1 MISSSAIVFW
11 EWQKC
16 HDYDCSPLT
25 SVTLL
30 RAAINRGETV
40 RNVAKGFCSGFCI
53 LVAILFLIAHLD
65 LSYGAP
71 QALIFFFHAF
81 IVAFQ
86 MAMIWFPPPK

>member
-1 MISSSAIVFW
+1 MITSSAIVFLGMAVMTVIAFNLGN
-11 EWQKC
+11 
-16 HDYDCSPLT
+16 S
-25 SVTLL
+25 L

>member
-1 MISSSAIVFW
+1 MISSSAIVFLGMAVMTMIAFNLGN
-11 EWQKC
+11 
-16 HDYDCSPLT
+16 S
-25 SVTLL
+25 L

>member
-1 MISSSAIVFW
+1 MITSSAIVFLGMAVMTMIAFNL
-11 EWQKC
+11 
-16 HDYDCSPLT
+16 DNS
-25 SVTLL
+25 L

>member
-1 MISSSAIVFW
+1 MFTSSAIVFLGMAVMTMIAFNLGN
-11 EWQKC
+11 
-16 HDYDCSPLT
+16 S
-25 SVTLL
+25 L

>member
-1 MISSSAIVFW
+1 MITSSAIVFLGMAVMTMIAFNLGN
-11 EWQKC
+11 
-16 HDYDCSPLT
+16 S
-25 SVTLL
+25 L

-71 QALIFFFHAF
+71 QALIFFFRAF

>member
-1 MISSSAIVFW
+1 MITSSAIVFLGMAVMTMIAFNLGN
-11 EWQKC
+11 
-16 HDYDCSPLT
+16 S
-25 SVTLL
+25 L

>member
-1 MISSSAIVFW
+1 MITSSAIVFLGMAVMTMIAFNLGN
-11 EWQKC
+11 
-16 HDYDCSPLT
+16 S
-25 SVTLL
+25 L

-71 QALIFFFHAF
+71 RALIFFFHAF

>member
-1 MISSSAIVFW
+1 MITSSAIVFLGMAVMTMIAFNLGN
-11 EWQKC
+11 
-16 HDYDCSPLT
+16 S
-25 SVTLL
+25 L

-81 IVAFQ
+81 IAAFQ

>member
-1 MISSSAIVFW
+1 MITSSAIVFLGMAVMTMIAFNLGN
-11 EWQKC
+11 
-16 HDYDCSPLT
+16 S
-25 SVTLL
+25 L

-71 QALIFFFHAF
+71 QSLIFFFHAF

>member
-1 MISSSAIVFW
+1 MITSSAIVFLGMAVMTTIAFNLGN
-11 EWQKC
+11 
-16 HDYDCSPLT
+16 S
-25 SVTLL
+25 L

>member
-1 MISSSAIVFW
+1 MTMIAFNLGNS
-11 EWQKC
+11 
-16 HDYDCSPLT
+16 
-25 SVTLL
+25 L
-30 RAAINRGETV
+30 RTAINRGETV
-40 RNVAKGFCSGFCI
+40 RNIAKVFCSGFCI

-71 QALIFFFHAF
+71 QALVCFFHAF

>member
-1 MISSSAIVFW
+1 MYS
-11 EWQKC
+11 
-16 HDYDCSPLT
+16 
-25 SVTLL
+25 L

-86 MAMIWFPPPK
+86 MAYTSVDLTGSTNRTASCKLHPSNQSDKF

>member
-1 MISSSAIVFW
+1 MITSSAIVFLGMAVMTMIAFNLGN
-11 EWQKC
+11 
-16 HDYDCSPLT
+16 S
-25 SVTLL
+25 L

-86 MAMIWFPPPK
+86 MAMIWVPPPK

>member
-1 MISSSAIVFW
+1 MITSSAIVFLGMAVMTMIAFNLGN
-11 EWQKC
+11 
-16 HDYDCSPLT
+16 S
-25 SVTLL
+25 L
-30 RAAINRGETV
+30 RAAINRVETV

>member
-1 MISSSAIVFW
+1 MITSSAIVFLGMAVMTMIAFNLGN
-11 EWQKC
+11 
-16 HDYDCSPLT
+16 S
-25 SVTLL
+25 L

-65 LSYGAP
+65 LIYGAP